1 LDPDAFCHFSRE
13 TKFEIP
19 IANTFSVRFASPSII
34 QTKKRRKSEENYKF
48 STQTPKSWRA
58 ILAFLRIWKFRHRL
72 AFSFAFGFLH
82 IAIAVFCFLVFFC
95 IFLFRWLQHSVAC
108 KRSCL
113 L

>member
-1 LDPDAFCHFSRE
+1 MCIRNVSQQTLLLRSLLDPDAFCHFSRE

-72 AFSFAFGFLH
+72 AFLFAFGFLH
-82 IAIAVFCFLVFFC
+82 IAIAVF
-95 IFLFRWLQHSVAC
+95 
-108 KRSCL
+108 
-113 L
+113 